1 MNILKV
7 ENLGFSYNQNNK
19 QFEILKDVNVEFEKG
34 KLYAIVGESGS
45 GKTTALS
52 LLGALDNP
60 NSGSIIYKEQDIK
73 KIGYTKYRRDNVA
86 LVFQNYNLIKYM
98 NAIENVVTA
107 MDIKK
112 DKIDKNKKAIET
124 LAKLGIDEEDMKR
137 SVLQLSGGQQQRVA
151 IARALVK
158 DTDMILADE
167 PTGNLDEQ
175 TTSEILDIFIS
186 LAHKYDKCV
195 IIVTHSN
202 YVSSKADV
210 VYKVSNKSIS
220 KIS

>member
-1 MNILKV
+1 MSILKI

-19 QFEILKDVNVEFEKG
+19 QFEILKDVNIDFEKG
-34 KLYAIVGESGS
+34 SLYAVVGESGS

-52 LLGALDNP
+52 LLGALDIP
-60 NSGSIIYKEQDIK
+60 NKGSIIYKDEDIK

-98 NAIENVVTA
+98 DAIENVVAA
-107 MDIKK
+107 MDIKGYK
-112 DKIDKNKKAIET
+112 GNKKNKAIET
-124 LAKLGIDEEDMKR
+124 LSKLGIDEDDMKR
-137 SVLQLSGGQQQRVA
+137 SILQLSGGQQQRVA

-175 TTSEILDIFIS
+175 TTSEILDIFTD

-195 IIVTHSN
+195 IIVTHSSQ
-202 YVSSKADV
+202 VSSRADV
-210 VYKVSNKSIS
+210 IYKVSNKNIY
-220 KIS
+220 KIV